1 MQKINLIRNYLF
13 YNLISI
19 SIILIFLSLAYAEEK
34 NLISDIYPFNE
45 DETINAVVE
54 IPAGTSEKWEV
65 SKDGSQIVQQ
75 IENNKIRTINYLAY
89 PFNYGFIPQ
98 TFLPVEEGGDG
109 DQLDIIIICPSVERG
124 SILKVKPIGTIIA
137 MDNNEIVSKVVSL
150 AVNNLEISRSNS
162 IDDLEKQYLGLF
174 EIIQIWIENYKGEAI
189 EIKNILG
196 KKATKEY
203 IKKYHESF
211 LLSSKTQKN

>member
-1 MQKINLIRNYLF
+1 M
-13 YNLISI
+13 
-19 SIILIFLSLAYAEEK
+19 
-34 NLISDIYPFNE
+34 
-45 DETINAVVE
+45 
-54 IPAGTSEKWEV
+54 

-109 DQLDIIIICPSVERG
+109 DQLDIIIIGPNVERG

-137 MDNNEIVSKVVSL
+137 MDNNEIDSKVVSL

-203 IKKYHESF
+203 IKKYHEIF

>member
-13 YNLISI
+13 YNLVSI

-34 NLISDIYPFNE
+34 NLIYDIYPFNE

-54 IPAGTSEKWEV
+54 IPAGTLEKWEV

-109 DQLDIIIICPSVERG
+109 DQLDIIIISPSVERG

-137 MDNNEIVSKVVSL
+137 MDNNEIDSKVVSL

>member
-1 MQKINLIRNYLF
+1 MQKINLIRHYFF
-13 YNLISI
+13 YNLVF
-19 SIILIFLSLAYAEEK
+19 IIFFIIFLSLAYAEEK

-45 DETINAVVE
+45 DETINVVVE

-109 DQLDIIIICPSVERG
+109 DQLDIIIIGPNVERG
-124 SILKVKPIGTIIA
+124 SVLKVNPIGTIIVL
-137 MDNNEIVSKVVSL
+137 DNNEIDSKVVSL

-162 IDDLEKQYLGLF
+162 IDDLEKRYPGLF
-174 EIIQIWIENYKGEAI
+174 EIIQIWVENYKDEAI

-196 KKATKEY
+196 KQSTKQY
-203 IKKYHESF
+203 IDKYHKKF
-211 LLSSKTQKN
+211 LSNEAKN